1 MGIRDD
7 FSKDAQRQIAARAG
21 YRCSKPDCRAATS
34 GPQED
39 ETRSVNI
46 GVASHITAAAPN
58 GPRYDAILTS
68 EERKHANNGIWLC
81 QNHGKLVDNDEV
93 RFPVSLLKE
102 WKNLSE
108 AEAFDIL
115 GKPAG
120 SEHKAF
126 LNLICRSEVQ
136 MAQPGPGYKVHLI
149 FGIENVG
156 LGMAR
161 HIVLE
166 IPRNRLFQYNP
177 YGLDGNY
184 RHGLNPQH
192 ALHEHNV
199 QKYVFAGDSNIVLH
213 PNRSLEVAKFTAKVS
228 GVEAIQRVSIDY
240 ELHCEGYSL
249 QSSIEIGLEE
259 EIIRNQYRGIPVPR

>member
-1 MGIRDD
+1 MSIRDN
-7 FSKDAQRQIAARAG
+7 FSKDTQRQIAARAG
-21 YRCSKPDCRAATS
+21 YRCSKPGCRAATS

-39 ETRSVNI
+39 GTRSVNI

-58 GPRYDAILTS
+58 GPRYDANLTS

-81 QNHGKLVDNDEV
+81 QNDGKLVDNDEL
-93 RFPVSLLKE
+93 RFPVSLLNE
-102 WKNLSE
+102 WKNLAETE
-108 AEAFDIL
+108 ACDIL

-136 MAQPGPGYKVHLI
+136 MAQPDPGYKVHLI

-166 IPRNRLFQYNP
+166 IPRNRLFKYNP
-177 YGLDGNY
+177 YGLDGCY
-184 RHGLNPQH
+184 RHGLKPQN
-192 ALHEHNV
+192 ALNEHKV
-199 QKYVFAGDSNIVLH
+199 RKYIFGDSDTVLH
-213 PNRSLEVAKFTAKVS
+213 PNRSLEIAKFTAIVS

-240 ELHCEGYSL
+240 ELYCEGYGL

-259 EIIRNQYRGIPVPR
+259 EIRHNQYRGIPTPR